1 MYLCGDTKH
10 LYGASWLAV
19 ATTSLYSLKTPNNH
33 AMSMLIKK
41 EKPAT
46 ETFIKETRFVYF
58 SPYTCIFNYILSYD
72 SQTLECFL
80 LRLMRDVK
88 IVTFQKKV
96 RIMYH

>member
-1 MYLCGDTKH
+1 M
-10 LYGASWLAV
+10 
-19 ATTSLYSLKTPNNH
+19 
-33 AMSMLIKK
+33 
-41 EKPAT
+41 
-46 ETFIKETRFVYF
+46 ETRFVYF

-88 IVTFQKKV
+88 IVTLQKKV